1 MLHLLLWA
9 TLGASPDVNLAV
21 MPFTTVDVS
30 EGKGALTSEHL
41 ATQLIAQGL
50 RVSTP
55 RDISTVLGL
64 ERQKQLLGCGD
75 DSCISEI
82 AGALGVTD
90 VVNGEIARVDDGYRL
105 LVKVIS
111 AANGRPRFAR
121 SVALKSERD
130 VFETLDVW
138 ALIIA
143 GREAPRPEG
152 RTLAPVVP
160 LALGGAAVATGAGF
174 LISAAVSWGSLQQRG
189 GMALSLS
196 DAQVA
201 RTNGERDQ
209 LIGFGLVGGGA
220 AALIIG
226 AVWFA
231 MTMPKEPVV
240 WLTPTFDGVAF
251 GGTW

>member
-1 MLHLLLWA
+1 MLQLVLWA
-9 TLGASPDVNLAV
+9 SLAASPEVNLAV

-30 EGKGALTSEHL
+30 EGKGALVSEHL

-55 RDISTVLGL
+55 RDISAVLGL

-75 DSCISEI
+75 TSCVAEI

-90 VVNGEIARVDDGYRL
+90 LVNGEIARVDDGYRL

-121 SVALKSERD
+121 SVALKSERE
-130 VFETLDVW
+130 VFETLDAW
-138 ALIIA
+138 AMIIA
-143 GREAPRPEG
+143 GREAPTTS

-160 LALGGAAVATGAGF
+160 MAVGGAAVAVGAGF
-174 LISAAVSWGSLQQRG
+174 LISSAVSWGALKQRG

-196 DAQVA
+196 DAEIA
-201 RTNGERDQ
+201 RANGARDQ
-209 LIGFGLVGGGA
+209 EIGFSLVGGGA

-231 MTMPKEPVV
+231 LTTPREPVV